1 MHFNRVALSL
11 AAAAFVQADLQLD
24 NDDIPTQCNAVCRP
38 IFSLGQ
44 ACEVNDDLI
53 NNDLTEDRLEAQ
65 CVCTNNSIN
74 VAQYAALCASCM
86 DQNVQDRDD
95 LDDINDIL
103 RTCGFA
109 STSYV
114 ATASYASTT
123 PSVSAVRPTN
133 SAQLTTTITP
143 GSGAG
148 SGASPTQSSGSGS
161 GSGNNN
167 NNGGGSSATPTNG
180 NNNQATQTPNAAG
193 VVSPQGLGL
202 LGAAAVG
209 ALFL

>member
-1 MHFNRVALSL
+1 MHFTRLALSL
-11 AAAAFVQADLQLD
+11 AAAAAYVQADLQLD
-24 NDDIPTQCNAVCRP
+24 NDDIPAQCGAVCRP
-38 IFSLGQ
+38 IYDLGQ
-44 ACEVNDDLI
+44 ACEVDDDLVRD
-53 NNDLTEDRLEAQ
+53 DLTEDRLEAQ
-65 CVCTNNSIN
+65 CFCTNNSIN
-74 VAQYAALCASCM
+74 VSQYAALCASCM
-86 DQNVQDRDD
+86 EQNVRDRDD

-109 STSYV
+109 STSYA

-133 SAQLTTTITP
+133 SAQLTTTIAP
-143 GSGAG
+143 GSGVG
-148 SGASPTQSSGSGS
+148 GGASPTQSSGSGS

-167 NNGGGSSATPTNG
+167 GGSPTNG
-180 NNNQATQTPNAAG
+180 NSQPTQTPNAAG

-202 LGAAAVG
+202 IGAAAVG

>member
-1 MHFNRVALSL
+1 MHFNRIALSL
-11 AAAAFVQADLQLD
+11 AAAAFVKADLQLD
-24 NDDIPTQCNAVCRP
+24 NDDIPTQCSAVCRP
-38 IFSLGQ
+38 IYDLGQ

-74 VAQYAALCASCM
+74 VSQYAALCASCM

-109 STSYV
+109 STSYA

-123 PSVSAVRPTN
+123 PSVSAARPTN
-133 SAQLTTTITP
+133 SAQLTTTIAP

-148 SGASPTQSSGSGS
+148 GGASPTQSSSAGSGS
-161 GSGNNN
+161 
-167 NNGGGSSATPTNG
+167 NGTPTNANG
-180 NNNQATQTPNAAG
+180 QATQTRMLRA
-193 VVSPQGLGL
+193 SS
-202 LGAAAVG
+202 
-209 ALFL
+209 FLKDLA

>member
-11 AAAAFVQADLQLD
+11 AAAAAYVQADLQLD
-24 NDDIPTQCNAVCRP
+24 NDDIPTQCGAVCRP
-38 IFSLGQ
+38 IYDLGQ

-65 CVCTNNSIN
+65 CFCTNNSIN
-74 VAQYAALCASCM
+74 VSQYAALCASCM
-86 DQNVQDRDD
+86 EQNIRDRDD

-109 STSYV
+109 STTYV

-133 SAQLTTTITP
+133 SAQLTTTI
-143 GSGAG
+143 
-148 SGASPTQSSGSGS
+148 
-161 GSGNNN
+161 
-167 NNGGGSSATPTNG
+167 
-180 NNNQATQTPNAAG
+180 
-193 VVSPQGLGL
+193 
-202 LGAAAVG
+202 
-209 ALFL
+209 

>member
-11 AAAAFVQADLQLD
+11 AAAAFVKADLQLD
-24 NDDIPTQCNAVCRP
+24 NDDIPTQCGAVCRP
-38 IFSLGQ
+38 IYDLGQ

-74 VAQYAALCASCM
+74 VSQYAALCASCM
-86 DQNVQDRDD
+86 DQNVRDRDD
-95 LDDINDIL
+95 LDVTDNVLDINDIL

-109 STSYV
+109 STSYA

-123 PSVSAVRPTN
+123 PSVSAARPTN

-161 GSGNNN
+161 GN
-167 NNGGGSSATPTNG
+167 NNGGGNATPTNANG
-180 NNNQATQTPNAAG
+180 QATQTPNAAG

-202 LGAAAVG
+202 IGAAAVG

>member
-11 AAAAFVQADLQLD
+11 AAAAFVKADLQLD
-24 NDDIPTQCNAVCRP
+24 NDDIPTQCGAVCRP
-38 IFSLGQ
+38 IYDLGQ

-74 VAQYAALCASCM
+74 VSQYAALCASCM
-86 DQNVQDRDD
+86 DQNVRDRDD
-95 LDDINDIL
+95 LDVTDNVLDINDIL

-109 STSYV
+109 STSYA

-123 PSVSAVRPTN
+123 PSVSAARPTN

-161 GSGNNN
+161 GN
-167 NNGGGSSATPTNG
+167 NNGGGNATPTNANG
-180 NNNQATQTPNAAG
+180 QATQTRMLRESSLPR
-193 VVSPQGLGL
+193 VS
-202 LGAAAVG
+202 A
-209 ALFL
+209 

>member
-11 AAAAFVQADLQLD
+11 AAAAAYVQADLQLD
-24 NDDIPTQCNAVCRP
+24 NDDIPTQCGAVCRP
-38 IFSLGQ
+38 IYDLGQ

-65 CVCTNNSIN
+65 CFCTNNSIN
-74 VAQYAALCASCM
+74 VSQYAALCASCM
-86 DQNVQDRDD
+86 EQNIRDRDD

-109 STSYV
+109 STTYV

-133 SAQLTTTITP
+133 SAQLTTTIAP
-143 GSGAG
+143 GSGVG
-148 SGASPTQSSGSGS
+148 GGASPTQSSGSGS
-161 GSGNNN
+161 GS
-167 NNGGGSSATPTNG
+167 NNGGSGNGSPTNG
-180 NNNQATQTPNAAG
+180 NSQPTQTPNAAG

-202 LGAAAVG
+202 IGAAAVG